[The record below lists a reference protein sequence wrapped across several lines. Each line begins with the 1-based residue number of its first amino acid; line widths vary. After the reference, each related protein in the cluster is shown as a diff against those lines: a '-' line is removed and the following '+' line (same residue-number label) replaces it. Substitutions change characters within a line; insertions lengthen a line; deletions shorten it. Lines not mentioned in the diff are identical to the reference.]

1 MIISTDNIIE
11 KKIKSPI
18 LFLRKKTAS
27 PSDIQSFIL
36 KLQNIITLH
45 NFEKNDE
52 YFTCIY
58 QNSSDMDNGILDI
71 EIVQPLLSINENS
84 GYTVQND
91 FKLIDNYLFP
101 SILSYTHYGN
111 LELLGQLSKDLI
123 SYAEANNYK
132 VNSPVYN
139 RVITSPRSLADMD
152 LAVTELMLYVDKDS
166 D

>member
-1 MIISTDNIIE
+1 
-11 KKIKSPI
+11 
-18 LFLRKKTAS
+18 
-27 PSDIQSFIL
+27 
-36 KLQNIITLH
+36 
-45 NFEKNDE
+45 
-52 YFTCIY
+52 
-58 QNSSDMDNGILDI
+58 MDNGILDI